1 MIRGA
6 LAGNGGEMAVTKEQL
21 ATDNA
26 CSATSNPTSSTTKS
40 STQKQT
46 RRRPARKSGAE
57 RLRCAADRR
66 VGQNSKKLADL
77 LTAKALAGELAYAKV
92 LVGLADG
99 KTPEPVKNPRLLS
112 LMMQLETEPEWV
124 DPEEPKADSGQCA
137 GNSE

>member
-21 ATDNA
+21 ATD
-26 CSATSNPTSSTTKS
+26 NPTSSTTKS